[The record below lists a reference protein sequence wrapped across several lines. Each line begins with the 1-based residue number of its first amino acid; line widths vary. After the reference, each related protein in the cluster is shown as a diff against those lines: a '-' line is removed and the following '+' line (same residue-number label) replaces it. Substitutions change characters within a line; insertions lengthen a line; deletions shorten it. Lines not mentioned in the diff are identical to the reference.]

1 MMSFSDDSAYTL
13 IGRITKPQGH
23 RGAMR
28 MMPEFEPLERFEGL
42 KSDEIY
48 LHPPSSRVAPAPA
61 VLPKGKA
68 HRGLAHVEGFF
79 YHGQF
84 VVLELTEIQDMNA
97 AELLRD
103 YEVYVRDEDLWDLEE
118 GEFLVHELEGFQI
131 VHAQEGRLLGSLAGI
146 QPGAAHDFLR
156 VQPPGGRE
164 YLIPFSKAIVVE
176 VNRSTRQLLV
186 NPPPGLDEI

>member
-1 MMSFSDDSAYTL
+1 MTSKLNDTGLTL

-23 RGAMR
+23 RGAVR
-28 MMPEFEPLERFEGL
+28 MMPEFDPLDRFEGL
-42 KSDEIY
+42 KSDEVI
-48 LHPPSSRVAPAPA
+48 LRAPSARIAPAPA
-61 VLPKGKA
+61 TMPRGKG
-68 HRGLAHVEGFF
+68 HQGSAHVEGFF
-79 YHGQF
+79 FHGPF
-84 VVLELTEIQDMNA
+84 IVLELAEVPDMNA

-103 YEVYVRDEDLWDLEE
+103 YEVYVRDEDLWDLAEN
-118 GEFLVHELEGFQI
+118 EFLVHELEGFQ
-131 VHAQEGRLLGSLAGI
+131 VVSAEEDRPLGVLTGI